1 MSNRY
6 SSGSSYR
13 FYNMGERPLA
23 FPVRCNNVTV
33 IPAGTPHVRIAFGQ
47 SSLKYKDPETGRVR
61 NMNVYLYKGKL
72 YHAC

>member
-1 MSNRY
+1 MSNYY

-13 FYNMGERPLA
+13 FYNMGDRPLA
-23 FPVRCNNVTV
+23 FPVRCNNATV

-47 SSLKYKDPETGRVR
+47 SGLKYKDPETGRVR